1 MSDMPLYVE
10 LSLDGKTIRLNGR
23 GGPSADGL
31 VMEHAGVDG
40 WYSTPDA
47 KVSMTEMQTGD
58 GAHAVQESAI
68 LYGARTVTIP
78 WASVGAS
85 RDEAVAGLLRLLS
98 TAHRMVRVRLVDDS
112 TDTYVE
118 GYTQVGADPTYM
130 RRGMT
135 GTLTV
140 VCPDPRR
147 YSTALHRIQ
156 LTSSMTMSGGLSY
169 GDGSGLSYPLSY
181 GESDAEVENV
191 GTAANAGTSPA
202 FPVITVNGPIA
213 GGLRLDWDGGSV
225 AYSQPVGAVP
235 LVLDSLTRTASV
247 GGVDASRNLASRAFP
262 SIAPGGST
270 RLAFQASGSGWATA
284 EWRDTYI

>member
-1 MSDMPLYVE
+1 MSGKLYAE
-10 LSLDGKTIRLNGR
+10 LSFDGKTVRLDTGKAAGPCLCIAS
-23 GGPSADGL
+23 GGI
-31 VMEHAGVDG
+31 EG

-58 GAHAVQESAI
+58 GAHAVQESSI
-68 LYGARTVTIP
+68 LYGARTVTVN
-78 WASVGAS
+78 WAAFGIDRESAL
-85 RDEAVAGLLRLLS
+85 AGDLALLS
-98 TAHRMVRVRLVDDS
+98 TAHRLVRLRVVDGS
-112 TDTYVE
+112 SDTFVV
-118 GYTQVGADPTYM
+118 GYAQVGADAAVASN
-130 RRGMT
+130 GMT

-156 LTSSMTMSGGLSY
+156 LTPSMTMSGGLSY

-191 GTAANAGTSPA
+191 GTVANAGTSPA
-202 FPVITVNGPIA
+202 YPVITVNGPIA

-270 RLAFQASGSGWATA
+270 RLAFQASGSGWATV

>member
-31 VMEHAGVDG
+31 VVEHAGVDG

-85 RDEAVAGLLRLLS
+85 RDEAVTGLLRLLS

-147 YSTALHRIQ
+147 YSMKASRVQ
-156 LTSSMTMSGGLSY
+156 LLPGSAVPGGLSY
-169 GDGSGLSYPLSY
+169 GAGDGLAYQLTY
-181 GESDAEVENV
+181 GGDPESLQNV
-191 GTAANAGTSPA
+191 ATIANSGTSAAYPA
-202 FPVITVNGPIA
+202 ITVTGPMNGGFRI
-213 GGLRLDWDGGSV
+213 DWDGGSV
-225 AYSQPVGAVP
+225 AYSQPVRGVP
-235 LVLDSLTRTASV
+235 LVLDCLTRTASI
-247 GGVDASRNLASRAFP
+247 GGLDTSRHLTSRGFP
-262 SIAPGGST
+262 SIPPGGSIT
-270 RLAFQASGSGWATA
+270 VNLQASGTGWATV